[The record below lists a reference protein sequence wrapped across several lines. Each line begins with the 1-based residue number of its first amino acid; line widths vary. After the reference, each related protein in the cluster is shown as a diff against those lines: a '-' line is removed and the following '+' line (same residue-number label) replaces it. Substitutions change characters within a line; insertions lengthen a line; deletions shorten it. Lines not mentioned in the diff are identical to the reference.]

1 MRVAIMSDIHGFD
14 LAFQAVLDDIDRHGP
29 FDLIAVAGDLCV
41 IGPRPD
47 EVVRMARGRNLLVV
61 KGNTDVALVDDWRAG
76 SDDPEIQYAGQRVG
90 EEGIAWLEALPF
102 EIRVS
107 PLNARGPWDDL
118 LIVHANPRNLDDALD
133 PLLPDEE
140 LLRRIGRTEAALI
153 AFGHI
158 HICYTRQVGRHLLM
172 NVAAVGNSKNHD
184 LSSKWGIASWHEASN
199 HWTAELRS
207 VPYPLEATKAEI
219 LACGVPSPKRV
230 IRKLEQASYRGR

>member
-14 LAFQAVLDDIDRHGP
+14 LAFRAVLDDIDRNGP

-47 EVVRMARGRNLLVV
+47 EVIRLARERSLAVVR
-61 KGNTDVALVDDWRAG
+61 GNTDVALVHGWRAG
-76 SDDPEIQYAGQRVG
+76 SDDPEIRYAGQRVG
-90 EEGIAWLEALPF
+90 DEGIAWLDALPF
-102 EIRVS
+102 EIRIS
-107 PLNARGPWDDL
+107 PPGVRGPHDDL
-118 LIVHANPRNLDDALD
+118 LIVHANPRDLETALD
-133 PLLPDEE
+133 PELSESE
-140 LLRRIGRTEAALI
+140 LLRRIGWTEAAAI

-158 HICYTRQVGRHLLM
+158 HICYIRRVGTHLLM

-184 LSSKWGIASWHEASN
+184 LSSKWGIATWNEPAG
-199 HWTAELRS
+199 HWTAELRT
-207 VPYPLEATKAEI
+207 VPYPLKETRAQI